1 MKLELS
7 QSSILAAREIV
18 KDNNIANR
26 NKRLHEHNLSTYEY
40 THGQKILNYLEK
52 KNLKNYLKGVQLN
65 EPNMKD

>member
-52 KNLKNYLKGVQLN
+52 KNLKN
-65 EPNMKD
+65 